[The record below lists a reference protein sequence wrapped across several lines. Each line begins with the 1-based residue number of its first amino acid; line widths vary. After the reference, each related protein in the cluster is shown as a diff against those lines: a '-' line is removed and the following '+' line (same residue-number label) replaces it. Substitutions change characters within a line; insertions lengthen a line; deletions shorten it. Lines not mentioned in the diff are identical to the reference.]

1 MNKRII
7 LMLVTA
13 SLALLLPAGMAWSRV
28 DNADKEVVVDGR
40 YVHNVGELWHHV
52 TNWGMLGSAPSVPT
66 TFFDSPS
73 AMWPGGSGDEYL
85 WAAGLWVGGTVL
97 GERLVS
103 TGAWATEFLPTEAAV
118 DSIYR
123 TLIGA
128 PGGARYPWA
137 NADDDGDGLED
148 EEILNGLDD
157 DGDGLV
163 DEDFA
168 ALADQHFVCG
178 YTDYEPA
185 IMENHPDHTPLN
197 VKIVQQSMQWSDSVA
212 DDFVGYDFTITNMGV
227 TPINDLYVGMFSD
240 NDIGPRGVSS
250 VANDDYAG
258 FASTLVHRPDG
269 SWVPVH
275 MSYMYDGAASNPLP
289 GYVGWVLCGHNTD
302 PAGVTAPAEVG
313 IRSFQRFSGSAAF
326 DQGGDPTNDDERYQL
341 LSRDEWDGNS
351 LPGQQADYR
360 TLISSGPFAELA
372 PGASLS
378 YQVAL
383 VLGGSY
389 EEMLANAAEA
399 VVTYRGLTYDRDG
412 DPANGEEFTVHWLRE
427 DEAPVS
433 LEDPGEDEEEI
444 PAIQHVRLSASPN
457 PFNPQVELRIE
468 LPAVDHAL
476 LQVFDLRGRLVDTV
490 WDGSYAGGTRTLTW
504 QARDLQG
511 QALPSGVYQVRL
523 IADGHVLHKRI
534 TLLR

>member
-1 MNKRII
+1 MKKRTF
-7 LMLVTA
+7 LVLATV
-13 SLALLLPAGMAWSRV
+13 SLALLLLAGPALSRV
-28 DNADKEVVVDGR
+28 DTPDKEAVVDGR

-73 AMWPGGSGDEYL
+73 AMWPGGSGNEYL

-103 TGAWATEFLPTEAAV
+103 TGAWATEFLPTEAVA

-197 VKIVQQSMQWSDSVA
+197 VKIVQQSMQWSDTEA

-227 TPINDLYVGMFSD
+227 VAIQDLYLGMFSD

-250 VANDDYAG
+250 VASDDYAG

-269 SWVPVH
+269 SWVPVNVG
-275 MSYMYDGAASNPLP
+275 YMYDGADSNPLP
-289 GYVGWVLCGHNTD
+289 GYVGWVLCGHPTD

-313 IRSFQRFSGSAAF
+313 IRSFQKFSGNTAF
-326 DQGGDPTNDDERYQL
+326 EQGGDPTNDDERYQL
-341 LSRDEWDGNS
+341 LSRDEWDENT
-351 LPGQQADYR
+351 LPGRQADYR

-372 PGASLS
+372 PGESIS

-383 VLGGSY
+383 VLGGSF
-389 EEMLANAAEA
+389 EEMLTNAAEA
-399 VVTYRGLTYDRDG
+399 VVTYQGISYDRDG

-433 LEDPGEDEEEI
+433 VEDPLEEPEDLPI
-444 PAIQHVRLSASPN
+444 ISHVRLSASPN
-457 PFNPQVELRIE
+457 PFNPQVALSME
-468 LPAVDHAL
+468 LPAVDQAL

-490 WDGSYAGGTRTLTW
+490 WDGAYPGGSRTLTW

-511 QALPSGVYQVRL
+511 QTLPSGVYQVRL
-523 IADGHVLHKRI
+523 IADGHVVHKRI